1 MFEFTHISASI
12 NRSAKDVYGFISDGD
27 NLELWATGL
36 GITFERDSEQW
47 RVHGPLGTVRVRL
60 AGRNDFGVADQIVT
74 LESGVTVHN
83 PIRVIPNG
91 TGSTVTF
98 TLMRPAGVSD
108 EQFNDDAKWIEK
120 DLAALKTLLEMPH

>member
-1 MFEFTHISASI
+1 VFEFTHISASI

-36 GITFERDSEQW
+36 GITFERDSEHW

-60 AGRNDFGVADQIVT
+60 AGRNDLGVADQIVT

>member
-98 TLMRPAGVSD
+98 TLMRLAGVSD
-108 EQFNDDAKWIEK
+108 QQFNDDAKWIEK

>member
-1 MFEFTHISASI
+1 VFEFTHISASI